1 MREQAGESASQ
12 QTVFRAT
19 RVRELTE
26 GQDAFGH
33 RDYASAISEVLVEAE
48 SPFTLGLF
56 GPWGV
61 GKTIIINEARRL
73 IGDKCASVVFDAWR
87 YDGDALRRHFLRDVA
102 QQLKAQGDLEDSYHP
117 EKELKDLD
125 VSRSEPTVGKIRIAT
140 NQLIIGVVGLA
151 LIGFVALGL
160 WLADDLKHALG
171 GLITVAAAGL
181 VALAV
186 AALSPFARIIE
197 VTQATE
203 VQQRV
208 VDPERFTEKFED
220 LLSAVKK
227 SRLVVAIDNLDR
239 CSPRR
244 VTELLETLNTY
255 LEPAS
260 VAGSERSERL
270 RKRRNGTDKPDAVFA
285 VAADDAALKR
295 HIESQEI
302 EASAGALDDVRSD
315 VGRYADEYLRKIF
328 TVTIPIKP
336 ALGPDLRAYVDTE
349 LKILVEKRGIEPEDR
364 NRLVEVITEGLRR
377 NPRRVTQFIRNLELR
392 LRLLDERHR
401 GERIVEKL
409 TGSEHIPLVAKLL
422 VLEEEWL
429 KAYREIERDSS
440 RLALWHQQQQDATT
454 DLPDFDGL
462 DFSTETEQ
470 SRQGFVSFLAATRT
484 ITSTRL
490 PAFLSLKQ
498 SRQEIK
504 LPRFSDFETA
514 LTSGQPDLLRE
525 VTEAAEAEQLQGYA
539 NELLPI
545 LKAQL
550 PRYRATGRVV
560 LETALA
566 DPVLSEKTQAQLAE
580 MLRWAVGRD
589 EPFRVELAQANP
601 DVVLGA
607 SAWLPND
614 KDFNQVVK
622 LFVAGLPV
630 SAVTGLPAA
639 RVDESNLRLVRDAL
653 KTEEMLSAGLSALG
667 VLRWNPKAVSPE
679 VATAALQRLT
689 TAFDPKGPDGE
700 IVEISL
706 RTVWRDQTA
715 GDQVLTSA
723 STLVAAAYEAATP
736 APAADRVALV
746 SALVPLVRQIGEND
760 HASAGEPSAGRTS
773 QPKRA
778 SRRHPS

>member
-1 MREQAGESASQ
+1 MCDRMSA
-12 QTVFRAT
+12 AM
-19 RVRELTE
+19 
-26 GQDAFGH
+26 
-33 RDYASAISEVLVEAE
+33 
-48 SPFTLGLF
+48 
-56 GPWGV
+56 
-61 GKTIIINEARRL
+61 
-73 IGDKCASVVFDAWR
+73 
-87 YDGDALRRHFLRDVA
+87 
-102 QQLKAQGDLEDSYHP
+102 
-117 EKELKDLD
+117 
-125 VSRSEPTVGKIRIAT
+125 PTST
-140 NQLIIGVVGLA
+140 
-151 LIGFVALGL
+151 F
-160 WLADDLKHALG
+160 
-171 GLITVAAAGL
+171 
-181 VALAV
+181 
-186 AALSPFARIIE
+186 
-197 VTQATE
+197 
-203 VQQRV
+203 
-208 VDPERFTEKFED
+208 
-220 LLSAVKK
+220 
-227 SRLVVAIDNLDR
+227 
-239 CSPRR
+239 
-244 VTELLETLNTY
+244 
-255 LEPAS
+255 
-260 VAGSERSERL
+260 
-270 RKRRNGTDKPDAVFA
+270 
-285 VAADDAALKR
+285 
-295 HIESQEI
+295 
-302 EASAGALDDVRSD
+302 
-315 VGRYADEYLRKIF
+315 GRYF

-760 HASAGEPSAGRTS
+760 HASAGEPSAARTS
-773 QPKRA
+773 AVTALVQAVDSGLALVGDPAEVEPLLDLVGELGRVSGLADTALITKTIDAMRATQPDALIAYGVARGKEICPALLPEMAQGLSVLVDGDRADAANALAAIDPSDDQAQLAAAAIRAVKGKRYPFATQLLSTHLAQLDTHQQALAMVPLETETIDPGGLRFSLTLANTLTDEGLSQLEQRLARYITATVA
-778 SRRHPS
+778 SRSNEDRADRGGDIACLRSISPPTLHMAALG